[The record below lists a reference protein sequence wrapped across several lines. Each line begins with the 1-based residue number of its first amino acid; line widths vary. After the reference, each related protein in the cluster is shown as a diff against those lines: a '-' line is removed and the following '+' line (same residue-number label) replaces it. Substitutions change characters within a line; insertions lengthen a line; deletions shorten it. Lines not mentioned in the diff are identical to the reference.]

1 MGSVCQELVVSVYAE
16 VWILR
21 EASVV
26 TTWNNT
32 LSSEGER
39 RSLITP
45 HLCFQVLT
53 FLQGTGQSLKFP
65 IIEREES
72 TETTEG
78 LRLLQ
83 GPPLTQF
90 PLLSLALRPHCPS
103 SSPPPQG
110 WSGKESPSLIPL
122 NVPPLPP
129 PHH

>member
-53 FLQGTGQSLKFP
+53 FLQGTGQP
-65 IIEREES
+65 EVPTIEREES

-90 PLLSLALRPHCPS
+90 PLSSLALRPHCP
-103 SSPPPQG
+103 PPHHLPRGGQG
-110 WSGKESPSLIPL
+110 KKALPLIPL
-122 NVPPLPP
+122 NALSPLPP